1 MSAIAATNAITV
13 NDYGATINVNDV
25 IAIFVKWWS
34 HLHFAL
40 RLYLGRY
47 I

>member
-1 MSAIAATNAITV
+1 MSAIAITNAITV
-13 NDYGATINVNDV
+13 NDYDATINVNDV
-25 IAIFVKWWS
+25 IAIFVMLS
-34 HLHFAL
+34 HLHFTL